1 MPYKKVLIA
10 VDDSEHSIKVVEHG
24 VNSSSQLGATIALV
38 FVIDTTKV
46 NNEGKSGR
54 LPQEQIAKLK
64 DGAEKFIDGIVNQLN
79 LDKFE
84 RFLPEGKPSKEIV
97 STANT
102 WGADLIIMGTRGK
115 TGIKRL
121 LLGSTAENTLRLSN
135 IPILI
140 VPSKS

>member
-1 MPYKKVLIA
+1 MPYQKVLIA
-10 VDDSEHSIKVVEHG
+10 VDGSEHSMKVAEHG
-24 VNSSSQLGATIALV
+24 MNLSSQLGASIAVV
-38 FVIDTTKV
+38 FVIDTAKV
-46 NNEGKSGR
+46 NKEGKSGR

-64 DGAEKFIDGIVNQLN
+64 IEADKNINGIAKQFN
-79 LDKFE
+79 DCKFE

-97 STANT
+97 TIASD
-102 WGADLIIMGTRGK
+102 WGADLIIMGTRGR

-135 IPILI
+135 TPILI